1 MTSPHSTSG
10 FVNCIYSIEPPC
22 TERYARWCE
31 RSATQLMGS
40 LLLDLYSGF
49 NIMLGA
55 ADSLEGLERVSC
67 RLSPVLGA
75 HPRESRFGLSLPH
88 PDLEPV
94 RHPSPGY
101 AVSNWLL

>member
-40 LLLDLYSGF
+40 LLLDLPGVVSGGF
-49 NIMLGA
+49 PLSLLLPLKIKLLRIQQALAKEAFCRGDILGA
-55 ADSLEGLERVSC
+55 ALQ
-67 RLSPVLGA
+67 
-75 HPRESRFGLSLPH
+75 FT
-88 PDLEPV
+88 
-94 RHPSPGY
+94 
-101 AVSNWLL
+101 